1 MGALPYSS
9 LQYHDLIEFLLSF
22 QLYQEVKLRRE
33 SNMTIHDSKAIQS
46 KMLQLSMHS
55 PTLQESDT
63 VELNHQHNVA
73 NDRMQKGSLL
83 GITGHERKEPRDKS
97 RNNTLLMD
105 NLAFENHEE
114 PENSLSIKTSEKNTK
129 NYIGDLNVVSKV

>member
-1 MGALPYSS
+1 M
-9 LQYHDLIEFLLSF
+9 SF

-33 SNMTIHDSKAIQS
+33 SNMTDHDSKAIQS
-46 KMLQLSMHS
+46 KVLQLSMHS
-55 PTLQESDT
+55 PTSQESDT

-73 NDRMQKGSLL
+73 NDRMEKGSLL
-83 GITGHERKEPRDKS
+83 GMAGHKWEEPRDKS

-114 PENSLSIKTSEKNTK
+114 PEDSLTIKTSEQNTK
-129 NYIGDLNVVSKV
+129 NYISDLNLVSEV

>member
-1 MGALPYSS
+1 M
-9 LQYHDLIEFLLSF
+9 FF

-55 PTLQESDT
+55 PASQESDT
-63 VELNHQHNVA
+63 VELNHQHSVA
-73 NDRMQKGSLL
+73 NDRMEKGSLL
-83 GITGHERKEPRDKS
+83 GTTGHEWKEPRDRG

-114 PENSLSIKTSEKNTK
+114 PEDSFTIKTSEQNTK
-129 NYIGDLNVVSKV
+129 NYFGDLNVVSKVFELQ